1 MAHFAKIG
9 MNGKVINV
17 LTLADNDML
26 DANDQPQ
33 ERVGQQYLEKHH
45 SWPAD
50 MWVQTSYNTFEN
62 THNSGDNSNA
72 FRGNFASVGFTWD
85 EENQIFWRPKPH
97 ASWVKDIANAKW
109 KAPVGDAPSI
119 TAEQQ
124 AQNDANTHF
133 WYYEW
138 NEDAGNWE
146 LSNSIR

>member
-97 ASWVKDIANAKW
+97 ASWVKDIATAKW

-119 TAEQQ
+119 TADQQ

>member
-97 ASWVKDIANAKW
+97 ASWVKDIATAKW

>member
-62 THNSGDNSNA
+62 KHSSGDNSSKFLILPLA
-72 FRGNFASVGFTWD
+72 IRAD
-85 EENQIFWRPKPH
+85 
-97 ASWVKDIANAKW
+97 
-109 KAPVGDAPSI
+109 SI
-119 TAEQQ
+119 
-124 AQNDANTHF
+124 NTF
-133 WYYEW
+133 LL
-138 NEDAGNWE
+138 
-146 LSNSIR
+146 LSISSPDK